1 MPNPSHRQLRG
12 KRAAASIPWPRL
24 HALPAP
30 PERGELRG
38 VRPPRVQLQLR
49 VWHADR
55 GFASLELK
63 RGMTGRVGFPLGPD
77 TVTFVN
83 FTSLHTHYHFSSRTL
98 HHVATLSVASAYN

>member
-83 FTSLHTHYHFSSRTL
+83 FTSLHFTLIIILLRTL
-98 HHVATLSVASAYN
+98 HHVATLSVAST